1 MARLIPKIA
10 IDEIG
15 LKPERDVAR
24 ALVEQLP
31 LDCIVYHS
39 YPWLRAERNDKSG
52 KITLKEG
59 EADFVVVLPELG
71 LLVIE
76 VKGGC
81 IEYDQVNHL
90 WYRSS
95 IGGSRKEIKD
105 PFKQARSN
113 THYLEEQA
121 VRHSFPGEKN
131 IPCGFGYAVVF
142 PDCVY
147 TGPLPPGAERSI
159 VLSANDLPYLGRRVP
174 DILKRWCRPSEPKAL
189 SKQQLDGILKGLS
202 PSFQLLPVLFRRIEE
217 QEERLF
223 RLTEEQMRVLD
234 YLKKHKRAAIEGV
247 AGSGKTLL
255 AKAQAQRFADQSLKT
270 LLVCY
275 NRVLADWLKKSLPP
289 EYEDR
294 IAVFNF
300 HRLCRKY
307 CVDAGIPF
315 APEHSLD
322 HGFWKSEAAAL
333 FIDAIEKSAQF
344 FDAIVVDEGQDFFPD
359 WWVPLEMIRWEDGAF
374 YLFYDPAQNLYV
386 GDDFSIPNLGPPI
399 TLPTNCRNTVRI
411 ASTCSKIRG
420 LEIPVRTDA
429 PLGDDTIVRVATSQT
444 LQVKSCEKFIGE
456 WLVRGKLRPSQ
467 VVIQCP
473 HVRRNSSLA
482 EMEELQGV
490 PITEKL
496 ADWEAG
502 KGVLFSTIRS
512 FKGLEADAVIIIDV
526 PRPDTLPHFS
536 LSDFYVACSRAKHLL
551 VVLPVCEG
559 ILS

>member
-1 MARLIPKIA
+1 MARLIPKIV

-31 LDCIVYHS
+31 QDCIVYHS
-39 YPWLRAERNDKSG
+39 YPWLRADRNDKDG

-76 VKGGC
+76 AKGGC
-81 IEYDQVNHL
+81 IEYDQADHL
-90 WYRSS
+90 WHRSS
-95 IGGSRKEIKD
+95 MGGSRKEIRD

-113 THYLEEQA
+113 THYLEEQV

-147 TGPLPPGAERSI
+147 TGPVPPGAESSI
-159 VLSANDLPYLGRRVP
+159 VLSANDLPYLGRRIP
-174 DILKRWCRPSEPKAL
+174 EILRKWCRRPEPRAL
-189 SKQQLDGILKGLS
+189 SKQELDGILRGLS

-255 AKAQAQRFADQSLKT
+255 AKAQAQRFADQGLKT

-275 NRVLADWLKKSLPP
+275 NRVLADWLKGSLPT

-300 HRLCRKY
+300 HSLCNMYCRK
-307 CVDAGIPF
+307 AGIPF
-315 APEHSLD
+315 IPDHSESND
-322 HGFWKSEAAAL
+322 FWKHKAPDL
-333 FIDAIEKSAQF
+333 FIQAIDRIAER

-359 WWVPLEMIRWEDGAF
+359 WWLPLEMINREEDAAF

-386 GDDFSIPNLGPPI
+386 GDDLSIPNLGTPI
-399 TLPTNCRNTVRI
+399 TLPTNCRNTAKI
-411 ASTCSKIRG
+411 AKVCSRIRG
-420 LEIPVRTDA
+420 IDIPVRNDA
-429 PLGDDTIVRVATSQT
+429 PVGDEAIVRFAPSPWEQAEFCQQIV
-444 LQVKSCEKFIGE
+444 GE
-456 WLVRGKLRPSQ
+456 WLGQGRLGPSQ
-467 VVIQCP
+467 IVIQSPRARKRCSIAD
-473 HVRRNSSLA
+473 VTKIRN
-482 EMEELQGV
+482 V

-496 ADWEAG
+496 DKWKEG

-512 FKGLEADAVIIIDV
+512 FKGLEADAVLIVDV
-526 PRPDTLPHFS
+526 HSPRDFSHFS
-536 LSDFYVACSRAKHLL
+536 LADFYVACSRAKHLL
-551 VVLPVCEG
+551 AVLPLSEG
-559 ILS
+559 IL